1 MRVAPGH
8 ARTTT
13 DWEHDLVQSPP
24 YVIAHRDR
32 HFHVRLAQGFTT
44 SLPTMMALWAE
55 ILDSGDNVAVRR
67 VLIEDHAPARKMRPG
82 DACRHGAF
90 IADVEQPGIRVAFC
104 LRDYR
109 VDAVTGVFVD
119 AANAGS
125 STVRFFSDAEDA
137 RSWLED

>member
-13 DWEHDLVQSPP
+13 DWEHDLVQGLL

-32 HFHVRLAQGFTT
+32 HFHVRLAQGFTL

-55 ILDSGDNVAVRR
+55 ILESGDNVAVRR
-67 VLIEDHAPARKMRPG
+67 VLIEGHAPASKMRPS

-90 IADVEQPGIRVAFC
+90 IADLERPGIRVAFC

-109 VDAVTGVFVD
+109 VDPVTGVFVD
-119 AANAGS
+119 AAHTGS
-125 STVRFFSDAEDA
+125 STVRFSSDAEDA